1 MRRLALLPLIALLLA
16 GCATRELPAPYVY
29 TLRPMTPDQPR
40 RETAEKGPIL
50 KLAPL
55 RGTRPYAGT
64 RMLYTESGIDRNAFA
79 FSRWSD
85 SPIRLLQTVL
95 LEQLN
100 QSGLFRAVVPPGST
114 LRSDL
119 SLEGTLLDF
128 SLHLEGERPRGV
140 VETRFLLADS
150 RSRKVLASRRF
161 RAEVPVE
168 KADAR
173 HAAMALDRA
182 ARQVAEEL
190 SAWLAQQLQGH

>member
-1 MRRLALLPLIALLLA
+1 MKRLALLLLASLLLA
-16 GCATRELPAPYVY
+16 GCATRELPAPYLY
-29 TLRPMTPDQPR
+29 TLRPMTLDGPR
-40 RETAEKGPIL
+40 QKAAETGPIL
-50 KLAPL
+50 KLASL

-85 SPIRLLQTVL
+85 SPVRLLQMVL

-100 QSGLFRAVVPPGST
+100 QCGLFRAVVPPGST

-128 SLHLEGERPRGV
+128 SLHLEGDKPRGV

-150 RSRKVLASRRF
+150 RSRKVLAGRRF
-161 RAEVPVE
+161 RAEIPVE

-182 ARQVAEEL
+182 ARQVAGEL
-190 SAWLAQQLQGH
+190 SAWLAQQLQRH